1 VSLISPSSWGPSLF
15 PTFSAIDRPVLVR
28 FEWNFTFF
36 SALSTDCL
44 MHFPWFSSIRHLD
57 YTSRSARRTS
67 FRWNPNSR
75 ILNVEELPY
84 KLMLEIISKISQ
96 KNPKQQSTS
105 PQPRLLRKHFTE
117 ETVTSAFV
125 MNHMTKSD
133 IFTTS

>member
-84 KLMLEIISKISQ
+84 KLMLEISSEISQ
-96 KNPKQQSTS
+96 EKPQSTVNVSSAS
-105 PQPRLLRKHFTE
+105 PIE
-117 ETVTSAFV
+117 EILCRG
-125 MNHMTKSD
+125 NCD
-133 IFTTS
+133 ISIRYESYDKI